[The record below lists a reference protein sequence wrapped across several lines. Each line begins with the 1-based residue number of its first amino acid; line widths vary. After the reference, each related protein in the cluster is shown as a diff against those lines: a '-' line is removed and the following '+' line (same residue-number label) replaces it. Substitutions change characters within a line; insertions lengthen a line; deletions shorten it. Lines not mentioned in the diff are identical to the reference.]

1 MKKRTFGK
9 VHYILRYLKKNLH
22 YQGKKGGLFEPREG
36 LVFDANGD
44 GLDDLVFLVHN
55 RLLLYKQTK

>member
-9 VHYILRYLKKNLH
+9 VHYILRSLKKISITRE
-22 YQGKKGGLFEPREG
+22 KKGGLFEPREG

>member
-9 VHYILRYLKKNLH
+9 VHYILRSLKKSPLS
-22 YQGKKGGLFEPREG
+22 GKKGGLFEPREG